1 MDATE
6 RDEILIAGWDAG
18 LTLGPLASRTGCSI
32 SWVSRRARKLG
43 LKSRS
48 RSFSAGEVEF
58 ALTAYRNG
66 RTIAGIAADLGRSHE
81 ATRRVLVKAGMRIA
95 SGAERARRWPVDHF
109 AFAAPLS
116 AEAWYWIGF
125 LAADGNVHGTRLSLG
140 LSPSSENALRRFQTF
155 LACPEKPIRLAARG
169 RQLVADVHSPQLVR
183 DLASHG
189 VVPRKTWGLE
199 VSAAA
204 AAEPA
209 FWLGNLDGDGSVM
222 HDEAGVPRLA
232 FVGAK
237 PVMDQC
243 ADFLADRILDHR
255 PKPGPHA
262 QSKVIWLVRVS
273 GDNAR
278 RVAAELLDAHPESL
292 EVKRAKLERA
302 AAFRS
307 ARTDARAAVRRRR
320 CEWCGAWIERFPS
333 QTRGA
338 RVFCNPSHAAQW
350 RCARIQFRGAL
361 DDDFSEATIRT
372 TGL

>member
-1 MDATE
+1 
-6 RDEILIAGWDAG
+6 
-18 LTLGPLASRTGCSI
+18 
-32 SWVSRRARKLG
+32 
-43 LKSRS
+43 
-48 RSFSAGEVEF
+48 
-58 ALTAYRNG
+58 
-66 RTIAGIAADLGRSHE
+66 
-81 ATRRVLVKAGMRIA
+81 
-95 SGAERARRWPVDHF
+95 
-109 AFAAPLS
+109 
-116 AEAWYWIGF
+116 
-125 LAADGNVHGTRLSLG
+125 
-140 LSPSSENALRRFQTF
+140 
-155 LACPEKPIRLAARG
+155 
-169 RQLVADVHSPQLVR
+169 
-183 DLASHG
+183 
-189 VVPRKTWGLE
+189 
-199 VSAAA
+199 
-204 AAEPA
+204 
-209 FWLGNLDGDGSVM
+209 
-222 HDEAGVPRLA
+222 
-232 FVGAK
+232 
-237 PVMDQC
+237 
-243 ADFLADRILDHR
+243 LADRILDHR

-333 QTRGA
+333 QMRGA